1 MTKISAWIQAARLRT
16 LPLSLSGILAGTALA
31 LGSGYS
37 DGWLLLL
44 MLATTVGY
52 QVTSNFANDYGDGV
66 KGTDNEFRIG
76 PQRAMQSGALS
87 ALDLRRGIWLSS
99 IVSAALTLGTL
110 LYAFGT
116 ESLGYLLLFLLLGGT
131 AIWASIKY
139 TVGSDAYGY
148 KGLGDIFVFLFFG
161 LLSVLGSYFLFTHS
175 LALECFLPAITIGAL
190 STGVLN
196 LNNLRDLE
204 SDNRSGKRTLVVQ
217 MGYVN
222 GVRYQIALC
231 LLAFLA
237 LLFFVVIQEQPLRF
251 VLCLIPFVFIG
262 MHLRKVTRITD
273 PASLDPE
280 LKKLALST
288 FGIGL
293 LLLAV
298 NYYFS

>member
-1 MTKISAWIQAARLRT
+1 LTKISAWIQAARLRT
-16 LPLSLSGILAGTALA
+16 LPLSLSGILTGTALA
-31 LGSGYS
+31 WGAGYS

-110 LYAFGT
+110 LYAFGM

-237 LLFFVVIQEQPLRF
+237 LLFFVVIQEQPLHF
-251 VLCLIPFVFIG
+251 VPCLIPFVFIG

>member
-1 MTKISAWIQAARLRT
+1 LTKLSAWVQAARLRT

-31 LGSGYS
+31 FGSGYS
-37 DGWLLLL
+37 DGLLFLL
-44 MLATTVGY
+44 MLATTVCY

-66 KGTDNEFRIG
+66 KGTDNAFRIG

-87 ALDLRRGIWLSS
+87 ASDLRRGIWLCAA
-99 IVSAALTLGTL
+99 VSAGLTLATL

-116 ESLGYLLLFLLLGGT
+116 ESLGYLLLFLLLGSA

-148 KGLGDIFVFLFFG
+148 RGLGDIFVFLFFG
-161 LLSVLGSYFLFTHS
+161 LLSVVGSYFLFTHT
-175 LALECFLPAITIGAL
+175 LTFECFLPAIAIGAL

-196 LNNLRDLE
+196 LNNLRDCE
-204 SDNRSGKRTLVVQ
+204 SDRRSGKRTLVVQ
-217 MGYVN
+217 MGYAN
-222 GVRYQIALC
+222 GVGYHISLC
-231 LLAFLA
+231 LIAFLA
-237 LLFFVVIQEQPLRF
+237 LLFYVLIQDQPLYF
-251 VLCLIPFVFIG
+251 MPCLIPFVFIG
-262 MHLRKVTRITD
+262 LHLRKVTRIAD

-288 FGIGL
+288 FSIGL

>member
-1 MTKISAWIQAARLRT
+1 MTKLSSWVQAARLRT
-16 LPLSLSGILAGTALA
+16 LPLSLSGILTGTALA

-37 DGWLLLL
+37 DMWLFLL
-44 MLATTVGY
+44 MLATTVCY
-52 QVTSNFANDYGDGV
+52 QVTSNFANDYGDGI

-76 PQRAMQSGALS
+76 PRRALQSGALS
-87 ALDLRRGIWLSS
+87 AQELRRGIWLSS
-99 IVSAALTLGTL
+99 GISAALTLGTL

-116 ESLGYLLLFLLLGGT
+116 ESLGYLLLFLLLGGA

-148 KGLGDIFVFLFFG
+148 RGLGDVFVFLFFG
-161 LLSVLGSYFLFTHS
+161 LLSVVGSYFLLAHS
-175 LALECFLPAITIGAL
+175 LNFQCFLPAIAIGAL

-196 LNNLRDLE
+196 LNNLRDHE
-204 SDNRSGKRTLVVQ
+204 SDSRSGKRTLVVQ

-222 GVRYQIALC
+222 GVRYHIALC
-231 LLAFLA
+231 LLAFLTFLFYI
-237 LLFFVVIQEQPLRF
+237 LLQDQPLRF
-251 VLCLIPFVFIG
+251 IPCLIPFIPIG
-262 MHLRKVTRITD
+262 NHLRKVIRTTN

-288 FGIGL
+288 FSIGL

>member
-16 LPLSLSGILAGTALA
+16 LPLSLSGILTGTALA
-31 LGSGYS
+31 LGAGYS

-52 QVTSNFANDYGDGV
+52 HVTSNFAKDYGDGV

-99 IVSAALTLGTL
+99 IASAELTLGTL

-116 ESLGYLLLFLLLGGT
+116 GSLGYLLLFLLLGGT

-161 LLSVLGSYFLFTHS
+161 LLSVLGSYFLFAHS

-217 MGYVN
+217 MGYAN

-237 LLFFVVIQEQPLRF
+237 LLFFVVIQEQPLHF
-251 VLCLIPFVFIG
+251 VPCLIPFVFIG

>member
-1 MTKISAWIQAARLRT
+1 MTKLSAWVQAARLRT

-37 DGWLLLL
+37 DGVLFLL
-44 MLATTVGY
+44 MLATTVCY

-76 PQRAMQSGALS
+76 PQRAMQSGTLS
-87 ALDLRRGIWLSS
+87 ASDLRRGIGLSAV
-99 IVSAALTLGTL
+99 VSAALTLGTL

-116 ESLGYLLLFLLLGGT
+116 ESLGFLLLFLLLGSA

-148 KGLGDIFVFLFFG
+148 RGLGDIFVFLFFG
-161 LLSVLGSYFLFTHS
+161 LLSVVGSYFLFTHTLT
-175 LALECFLPAITIGAL
+175 LACFLPAITIGAL

-196 LNNLRDLE
+196 LNNLRDCE
-204 SDNRSGKRTLVVQ
+204 SDRQSGKRTLVVQ
-217 MGYVN
+217 MGYAN
-222 GVRYQIALC
+222 GVRYHVMLC
-231 LLAFLA
+231 LFAFLS
-237 LLFFVVIQEQPLRF
+237 LLFYVLVQDQPLHF
-251 VLCLIPFVFIG
+251 IACLIPFIFIG
-262 MHLRKVTRITD
+262 RHLGKVIRVTD